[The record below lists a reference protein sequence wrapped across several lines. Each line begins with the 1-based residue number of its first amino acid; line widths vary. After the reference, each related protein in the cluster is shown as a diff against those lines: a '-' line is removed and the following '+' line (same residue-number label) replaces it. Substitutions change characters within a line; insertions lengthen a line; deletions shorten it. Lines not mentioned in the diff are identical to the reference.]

1 MTVSLNLGND
11 DIPLASDLEI
21 SKEFDP
27 TYGPQLPRIARSR
40 IINTYDRED
49 LATIGYYY
57 VGSSG
62 ARFEQPLSLGH
73 YTLLRRSLC
82 EDTIRNK
89 NYQGDRSLLSDDGG
103 ELVIRKSWW
112 NRRSVNFFGVNPSGY
127 FFDGDVGLAWAARSF
142 DGLPHG
148 DLPPDEDVNEIVGF
162 GAEAW
167 RKFKPAQP
175 QLSLGVFI
183 AELRDTPS
191 LLHASL
197 SNLKHISDYFLA
209 VQFGWKP
216 LLADILRM
224 INFVDRVSKQL
235 DFLKANAGKPVRRSG
250 TVYYNAESGYL
261 EHPGELQMWNVSGGG
276 YNNLP
281 YNPSAVMSSE
291 RWTVSR
297 QIKFSGEFI
306 FYMTDLRFPENRRR
320 TLAKLAGG
328 VPSPADLWDALPWTW
343 LIDWFSN
350 VSDVVHNLTDSVAD
364 RQVSK
369 YAYIMGETSR
379 MYEQTSTEGNLHPSL
394 SRNYVTKVRKK
405 VDPFGLDAGG
415 ELTPLKI
422 AILAALGISLLL

>member
-1 MTVSLNLGND
+1 
-11 DIPLASDLEI
+11 
-21 SKEFDP
+21 
-27 TYGPQLPRIARSR
+27 
-40 IINTYDRED
+40 
-49 LATIGYYY
+49 
-57 VGSSG
+57 
-62 ARFEQPLSLGH
+62 
-73 YTLLRRSLC
+73 
-82 EDTIRNK
+82 
-89 NYQGDRSLLSDDGG
+89 
-103 ELVIRKSWW
+103 
-112 NRRSVNFFGVNPSGY
+112 
-127 FFDGDVGLAWAARSF
+127 
-142 DGLPHG
+142 
-148 DLPPDEDVNEIVGF
+148 
-162 GAEAW
+162 
-167 RKFKPAQP
+167 
-175 QLSLGVFI
+175 
-183 AELRDTPS
+183 
-191 LLHASL
+191 
-197 SNLKHISDYFLA
+197 
-209 VQFGWKP
+209 
-216 LLADILRM
+216 
-224 INFVDRVSKQL
+224 
-235 DFLKANAGKPVRRSG
+235 LKANAGKPVRRSG